1 MAETENEVKR
11 PIRIANFSGMIGDY
25 FEALHNAVHGEPV
38 DVLVGDYL
46 AELTMG
52 RISENYLDAGRPEAI
67 QDYYVSFFLKQISTE
82 LEEIQNRG
90 LKVVTNAGAFAPE
103 AMAQVIRDMIAERGL
118 TLRVAHITGDN
129 ILPRV
134 SELAAQGQMQNMD
147 SGETL
152 GNGAA
157 RFVAANAY
165 LGGWGIAAA
174 LEGGADIV
182 ICGRVTDASLAVG
195 PAAWWHGWET
205 HEWDKLAGACAA
217 GHIIECG
224 PQAMG
229 GNFSGF
235 TDIGTEKRLGF
246 PIAEIDWKGDTV
258 ITKRATESGRVTINT
273 VKAQLNYEI
282 QGPEYINPDV
292 VLHVDTIQLSEAG
305 PDRIKMSGTKGSPAP
320 ETTKAN
326 CFYHNG
332 FRTMMLA
339 YITGRDGG
347 QKTEWLR
354 GQMQEIADKFPLD
367 DYRFDPMGQVPEDP
381 KSQRE
386 ATMPIRIAIAAQ
398 DKRTIKSFMADFG
411 GLWLGSLPGF
421 HGENAAKVTSRAEF
435 WPGLVLQSELTHHA
449 VFEGGQHIKAA
460 VPPTKAFIRTPPP
473 KSGDWDAKDY
483 GPTKPVPFGD
493 VVHAR
498 SGDKG
503 ANANL
508 GVWTHNPEAADW
520 LSGFLTTETFTS
532 LIEVSGDITV
542 ERYPMNNIG
551 GVYFVLKN
559 YFGTSGT
566 SNIGL
571 DQIGKGLGEFLRSR
585 IVDVPV
591 QFLNQPAIN

>member
-1 MAETENEVKR
+1 MSKSQNGVKR

-25 FEALHNAVHGEPV
+25 FEAFRNAVHGEPV

-52 RISENYLDAGRPEAI
+52 RISESYIDAGRPEAI

-82 LEEIQNRG
+82 LEEIQSRG
-90 LKVVTNAGAFAPE
+90 LKVVTNAGAFAPD
-103 AMAQVIRDMIAERGL
+103 AMANVIRDMIAEKGL
-118 TLRVAHITGDN
+118 KLRVAHISGDN

-134 SELAAQGQMQNMD
+134 GELAGKGQMQNMD
-147 SGETL
+147 SNAEL
-152 GNGAA
+152 GNSAA

-174 LEGGADIV
+174 LQDGADIV

-195 PAAWWHGWET
+195 PAAWWHGWKT
-205 HEWDKLAGACAA
+205 DEWDKLAGACAA

-235 TDIGTEKRLGF
+235 TNINREKRLGF
-246 PIAEIDWKGDTV
+246 PIAEIDFNGDTV
-258 ITKRATESGRVTINT
+258 ITKRANESGQVTLNT

-292 VLHVDTIQLSEAG
+292 VLHVDSIQLNEEG

-326 CFYHNG
+326 CFYPNG

-339 YITGRDGG
+339 YVTGRDAG
-347 QKTEWLR
+347 QKTAWLR
-354 GQMQEIADKFPLD
+354 QQIQEIADNLPLD
-367 DYRFDPMGQVPEDP
+367 DYRFEPLGDVPNDP

-386 ATMPIRIAIAAQ
+386 ATMAIRIGIAAQ
-398 DKRTIKSFMADFG
+398 DKRTLKSFMADFG

-435 WPGLVLQSELTHHA
+435 WPGLILQSEVKHKA
-449 VFEGGQHIKAA
+449 VFEGGRYIEAEM
-460 VPPTKAFIRTPPP
+460 PPTKGFTRTPPP
-473 KSGDWDAKDY
+473 RVIKRAVKDY
-483 GPTKPVPFGD
+483 GPIKPVPFGN

-508 GVWTHNPEAADW
+508 GVWADNPDAADW
-520 LSGFLTTETFTS
+520 LSGFLTTERFTS
-532 LIEVSGDITV
+532 LIGLSENIDV
-542 ERYPMNNIG
+542 ERYPMSNIG

-559 YFGTSGT
+559 YFGVSGT

-571 DQIGKGLGEFLRSR
+571 DQIGKGLGEFLRAR

-591 QFLNQPAIN
+591 QFLKKTN